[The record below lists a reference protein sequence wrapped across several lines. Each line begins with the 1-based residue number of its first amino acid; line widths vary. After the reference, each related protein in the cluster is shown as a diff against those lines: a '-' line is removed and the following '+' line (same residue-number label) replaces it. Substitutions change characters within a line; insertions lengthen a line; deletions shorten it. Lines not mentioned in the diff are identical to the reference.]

1 MAFERIGIRPAE
13 ILLPAPSVNPET
25 WACIACDQY
34 TSEPEYW
41 QKAYETAGDAP
52 SALRLILPEYDL
64 KHGEE
69 RIPAIHAAMAD
80 YLAKG
85 LLVPAVENGFV
96 LCERSV
102 PGGSRLGLV
111 CTVDLEQYSFEK
123 GSLPLIRPTEQT
135 IASRL
140 PPRLVIRRG
149 APVELTHIM
158 ILIDDPDRTVL
169 EPLRAQEDSLRKL
182 YDFDLM
188 MNGGH
193 LRGWAVEG
201 EAGLGHV
208 DSSLNALLDTLG
220 ENPLLLAVGD
230 GNHSL
235 ATAKAYWNE
244 IRETLPEADREN
256 HPARYALC
264 EIVNIHD
271 TALLFE
277 PIHRVLTGVKPVEV
291 LAAWRDYAAARGM
304 TLTSGGEGH
313 TFTVVSAGGEAQ
325 VDNAMNRLLDAL
337 GADPLLLAVG
347 DGNHSLATAKAYW
360 NELREGLSEAEREN
374 HPARFALCE
383 IVNIHDEALLF
394 EPIHRVVTGTGAES
408 LLADWQ
414 AYAAARGMTLDAA
427 EGHAF
432 TVVSA
437 DGDTAVT
444 VGNPE
449 GAIPCE
455 TVQKFLDDF
464 LARHPGA
471 EIDYIHGEQS
481 LRTLASA
488 PGAVGFLLPEID
500 KKSFFSDVKK
510 LGVLPRKTFSM
521 GEADEKRFY
530 MEAKEI

>member
-13 ILLPAPSVNPET
+13 ILLPAPSVKPET

-85 LLVPAVENGFV
+85 FLVPGVENGFV
-96 LCERSV
+96 LCERTV
-102 PGGSRLGLV
+102 PGGNRLGLV
-111 CTVDLEQYSFEK
+111 CAVDLEQYSFEK
-123 GSLPLIRPTEQT
+123 GSLPLVRPTEQT

-158 ILIDDPDRTVL
+158 ILIDDPERTVL
-169 EPLRAQEDSLRKL
+169 EPLRAREDSLRKL

-201 EAGLGHV
+201 AEALGHV
-208 DSSLNALLDTLG
+208 DSALNALLDTKG

-244 IRETLPEADREN
+244 I
-256 HPARYALC
+256 
-264 EIVNIHD
+264 
-271 TALLFE
+271 
-277 PIHRVLTGVKPVEV
+277 
-291 LAAWRDYAAARGM
+291 
-304 TLTSGGEGH
+304 
-313 TFTVVSAGGEAQ
+313 
-325 VDNAMNRLLDAL
+325 
-337 GADPLLLAVG
+337 
-347 DGNHSLATAKAYW
+347 
-360 NELREGLSEAEREN
+360 REGLSEAEREN

-394 EPIHRVVTGTGAES
+394 EPIYRILTGTTRSAVM
-408 LLADWQ
+408 ADWK
-414 AYAAARGMTLDAA
+414 AYAEAKGMSLAADGSDHR
-427 EGHAF
+427 F

-437 DGDTAVT
+437 DGEETVAVL
-444 VGNPE
+444 NPE

-455 TVQKFLDDF
+455 TIQKFLDAF
-464 LARHPGA
+464 LAKHPEAG
-471 EIDYIHGEQS
+471 IDFIHGEGS
-481 LRTLASA
+481 LRALAA
-488 PGAVGFLLPEID
+488 KPETVGFLLPDID
-500 KKSFFSDVKK
+500 KHSFFRDVEK

-530 MEAKEI
+530 MEAKRI

>member
-1 MAFERIGIRPAE
+1 MSFDRVGIRPAR
-13 ILLPAPSVNPET
+13 ILLPAPSVSDET

-41 QKAYETAGDAP
+41 QKAFAAAGDAP
-52 SALRLILPEYDL
+52 SALRLILPEVYL
-64 KHGEE
+64 KESAD
-69 RIPAIHAAMAD
+69 RIPVIHKTMAQ
-80 YLAKG
+80 YLQDG
-85 LLVPAVENGFV
+85 LLAPAVDPGFI
-96 LCERSV
+96 LCERTV
-102 PGGSRLGLV
+102 PSGTRLGLV
-111 CTVDLEQYSFEK
+111 CAVDLEQYSFEK
-123 GSLPLIRPTEQT
+123 GSLPLVRPTEQT

-169 EPLRAQEDSLRKL
+169 EPLQARKDSLRKL

-193 LRGWAVEG
+193 LKGWAVDSAEDL
-201 EAGLGHV
+201 ARV
-208 DSSLNALLDTLG
+208 DS
-220 ENPLLLAVGD
+220 
-230 GNHSL
+230 
-235 ATAKAYWNE
+235 
-244 IRETLPEADREN
+244 
-256 HPARYALC
+256 
-264 EIVNIHD
+264 
-271 TALLFE
+271 
-277 PIHRVLTGVKPVEV
+277 
-291 LAAWRDYAAARGM
+291 
-304 TLTSGGEGH
+304 
-313 TFTVVSAGGEAQ
+313 
-325 VDNAMNRLLDAL
+325 AMNRLLDAL

-464 LARHPGA
+464 LAAHPEA
-471 EIDYIHGEQS
+471 EIDFIHGEQS
-481 LRTLASA
+481 LRTLA
-488 PGAVGFLLPEID
+488 GAEGAMGFLLPEID
-500 KKSFFSDVKK
+500 KNTFFGDVER

-521 GEADEKRFY
+521 GEADEKRYY
-530 MEAKEI
+530 MEAKRI

>member
-1 MAFERIGIRPAE
+1 MSFDRVGIRPAR
-13 ILLPAPSVNPET
+13 ILLPAPSVSDET

-41 QKAYETAGDAP
+41 QKAFAAAGDAP
-52 SALRLILPEYDL
+52 SALRLILPEVYL
-64 KHGEE
+64 KESAD
-69 RIPAIHAAMAD
+69 RIPVIHKTMAQ
-80 YLAKG
+80 YLQDG
-85 LLVPAVENGFV
+85 LLAPAVDPGFI
-96 LCERSV
+96 LCERTV
-102 PGGSRLGLV
+102 PSGTRLGLV
-111 CTVDLEQYSFEK
+111 CAVDLEQYSFEK
-123 GSLPLIRPTEQT
+123 GSLPLVRPTEQT

-169 EPLRAQEDSLRKL
+169 EPLQAKEKDLRKL

-193 LRGWAVEG
+193 LKGWAVDSAEDL
-201 EAGLGHV
+201 ARV
-208 DSSLNALLDTLG
+208 DS
-220 ENPLLLAVGD
+220 
-230 GNHSL
+230 
-235 ATAKAYWNE
+235 
-244 IRETLPEADREN
+244 
-256 HPARYALC
+256 
-264 EIVNIHD
+264 
-271 TALLFE
+271 
-277 PIHRVLTGVKPVEV
+277 
-291 LAAWRDYAAARGM
+291 
-304 TLTSGGEGH
+304 
-313 TFTVVSAGGEAQ
+313 
-325 VDNAMNRLLDAL
+325 AMNRLLDAL

-464 LARHPGA
+464 LAAHPEA
-471 EIDYIHGEQS
+471 EIDFIHGEQS
-481 LRTLASA
+481 LRTLA
-488 PGAVGFLLPEID
+488 GAEGAMGFLLPEID
-500 KKSFFSDVKK
+500 KNTFFGDVER

-521 GEADEKRFY
+521 GEADEKRYY
-530 MEAKEI
+530 MEAKRI

>member
-1 MAFERIGIRPAE
+1 MSFDRIGIRPAR
-13 ILLPAPSVNPET
+13 ILLPAPSVPHET

-41 QKAYETAGDAP
+41 RKAYDIVGSAP
-52 SALRLILPEYDL
+52 SALRLILPEVNL
-64 KHGEE
+64 KQSEQL
-69 RIPAIHAAMAD
+69 IPGIHAAMAD
-80 YLAKG
+80 YLREG
-85 LLVPAVENGFV
+85 LLVPAVDPGFV
-96 LCERSV
+96 LCERTV
-102 PGGSRLGLV
+102 PAGNRLGLV
-111 CTVDLEQYSFEK
+111 CAVDLEQYSFEK
-123 GSLPLIRPTEQT
+123 GSLPLVRPTEQT

-158 ILIDDPDRTVL
+158 ILIDDPGRTVL
-169 EPLRAQEDSLRKL
+169 EPLQAKKDSLRKL

-193 LRGWAVEG
+193 LKGWAVDAE
-201 EAGLGHV
+201 EDLRHV
-208 DSSLNALLDTLG
+208 DDALSALLKKLG

-235 ATAKAYWNE
+235 ATAKAYWE
-244 IRETLPEADREN
+244 
-256 HPARYALC
+256 
-264 EIVNIHD
+264 
-271 TALLFE
+271 
-277 PIHRVLTGVKPVEV
+277 
-291 LAAWRDYAAARGM
+291 
-304 TLTSGGEGH
+304 
-313 TFTVVSAGGEAQ
+313 
-325 VDNAMNRLLDAL
+325 
-337 GADPLLLAVG
+337 
-347 DGNHSLATAKAYW
+347 
-360 NELREGLSEAEREN
+360 ELKQGLSPEEQEN

-383 IVNIHDEALLF
+383 IVNIHDSALLF
-394 EPIHRVVTGTGAES
+394 EPIHRVVTGTDPAA
-408 LLADWQ
+408 LLQDWQ
-414 AYAAARGMTLDAA
+414 AYAAGRGMTLDAA

-432 TVVSA
+432 TVVCA

-455 TVQKFLDDF
+455 TIQKFLDDF
-464 LARHPGA
+464 LARHPEA

-481 LRTLASA
+481 LRALASR

-500 KKSFFSDVKK
+500 KNSFFSDVKK

-530 MEAKEI
+530 MEAKKI

>member
-1 MAFERIGIRPAE
+1 MSFDRIGIRPAR
-13 ILLPAPSVNPET
+13 ILLPAPSVPHET

-41 QKAYETAGDAP
+41 RKAYDIVGSAP
-52 SALRLILPEYDL
+52 SALRLILPEVNL
-64 KHGEE
+64 KQSEQL
-69 RIPAIHAAMAD
+69 IPGIHAAMAD
-80 YLAKG
+80 YLREG
-85 LLVPAVENGFV
+85 LLVPAVDPGFV
-96 LCERSV
+96 LCERTV
-102 PGGSRLGLV
+102 PAGNRLGLV
-111 CTVDLEQYSFEK
+111 CAVDLEQYSFEK
-123 GSLPLIRPTEQT
+123 GSLPLVRPTEQT

-158 ILIDDPDRTVL
+158 ILIDDPGRTVL
-169 EPLRAQEDSLRKL
+169 EPLQAKKDSLRKL

-193 LRGWAVEG
+193 LKGWAVDAE
-201 EAGLGHV
+201 EDLRHV
-208 DSSLNALLDTLG
+208 DDALSALLKKLG

-235 ATAKAYWNE
+235 ATAKAYWE
-244 IRETLPEADREN
+244 
-256 HPARYALC
+256 
-264 EIVNIHD
+264 
-271 TALLFE
+271 
-277 PIHRVLTGVKPVEV
+277 
-291 LAAWRDYAAARGM
+291 
-304 TLTSGGEGH
+304 
-313 TFTVVSAGGEAQ
+313 
-325 VDNAMNRLLDAL
+325 
-337 GADPLLLAVG
+337 
-347 DGNHSLATAKAYW
+347 
-360 NELREGLSEAEREN
+360 ELKQGLSLEEQAN

-383 IVNIHDEALLF
+383 IVNIHDSALLF
-394 EPIHRVVTGTGAES
+394 EPIHRVVTGTDPAA
-408 LLADWQ
+408 LLQDWQ
-414 AYAAARGMTLDAA
+414 AYAAGRGMTLCAA

-432 TVVSA
+432 TVVCA

-455 TVQKFLDDF
+455 TIQKFLDDF
-464 LARHPGA
+464 LARHPEA

-481 LRTLASA
+481 LRALASR

-500 KKSFFSDVKK
+500 KNSFFSDVKK

-530 MEAKEI
+530 MEAKKI